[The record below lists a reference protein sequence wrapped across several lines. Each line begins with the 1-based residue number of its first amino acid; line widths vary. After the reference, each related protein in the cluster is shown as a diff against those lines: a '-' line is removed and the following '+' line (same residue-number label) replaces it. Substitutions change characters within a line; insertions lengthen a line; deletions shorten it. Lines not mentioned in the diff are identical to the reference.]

1 MVHSMPNVTEK
12 VKSALSSLTLQ
23 HDGKAIPLVDSAVY
37 KEARTIPELLKS
49 LSPYWNCL
57 STSILETVVNNSDC
71 SISASALRDF
81 TSTRSAN
88 GHLVLAVQAGT
99 TSGDQKAHHSDFS
112 LSHKSAQPEE
122 LQSSQPAVFAR
133 LTEHLLCASVNVTRI
148 SVEVA
153 TDVLHLSDYDSVTEA
168 VIAFLKLPVAAL
180 VYCGC
185 SESPLAVCW
194 EISRALVAHI
204 TSVVPSNSL
213 YRQLAKQNI
222 IRLAVGDD
230 IKYSCPSI
238 KVRGR
243 RLR

>member
-1 MVHSMPNVTEK
+1 MPNVTEK

-23 HDGKAIPLVDSAVY
+23 HDGKAIPLVDSAAY
-37 KEARTIPELLKS
+37 KEARTIPELLKY

-57 STSILETVVNNSDC
+57 STGILETVVKSSDC
-71 SISASALRDF
+71 SASASAFHIF
-81 TSTRSAN
+81 TSARGAN
-88 GHLVLAVQAGT
+88 GHLVLAIQAGT
-99 TSGDQKAHHSDFS
+99 TSGDQKAHHSDSS
-112 LSHKSAQPEE
+112 LSHKSAQSGE
-122 LQSSQPAVFAR
+122 LQSSQPAVFTR
-133 LTEHLLCASVNVTRI
+133 LAEHRLCASVNIVRI

-153 TDVLHLSDYDSVTEA
+153 TDVLHLSDYDSITEA
-168 VIAFLKLPVAAL
+168 VIAFFKLPVAAL
-180 VYCGC
+180 AYCGC

>member
-12 VKSALSSLTLQ
+12 VKLALSLLTLQ

-37 KEARTIPELLKS
+37 NRARTIPELLKS

-57 STSILETVVNNSDC
+57 STGILETVVNSSDC
-71 SISASALRDF
+71 SASASALRNF
-81 TSTRSAN
+81 TSARSAN

-99 TSGDQKAHHSDFS
+99 TSGDQKAHHSDFF
-112 LSHKSAQPEE
+112 LSHKSAQSGE
-122 LQSSQPAVFAR
+122 LRSSQPAVFAK
-133 LTEHLLCASVNVTRI
+133 LTEHRLCASVSVTRI

-153 TDVLHLSDYDSVTEA
+153 TDVLHLSDYDSITEA
-168 VIAFLKLPVAAL
+168 VVAFLKLPVAAL

-194 EISRALVAHI
+194 EVSRALVAHI
-204 TSVVPSNSL
+204 TSVVPSNSQHH
-213 YRQLAKQNI
+213 QLVERNI

-238 KVRGR
+238 KVCGR
-243 RLR
+243 RLQ